1 MLSVEHEVNIRDST
15 RHTDSAANA
24 VQIAVSLQGQITFCH
39 IVFDTRTVQQ
49 SLSQGLAGMS
59 ALNFSLVQAV
69 SRTHAISPE
78 AYLLVTRVI
87 AYQQSSLGFLRISS
101 VPDDED
107 QKEKDA
113 DKRECNTRKPSSP
126 LSPFQCMALLE
137 PPKCS
142 YPPHWKEGPAQDKP
156 QQEGVK
162 SGPLAD
168 LTGLYSTGS
177 PLIT

>member
-1 MLSVEHEVNIRDST
+1 M
-15 RHTDSAANA
+15 
-24 VQIAVSLQGQITFCH
+24 QIAVSLQGQISFCH
-39 IVFDTRTVQQ
+39 TGFDTRTVQQ
-49 SLSQGLAGMS
+49 SLSHGKAGMS
-59 ALNFSLVQAV
+59 ALSFSLVQAA

-87 AYQQSSLGFLRISS
+87 AYYESSLGFLRICS

-107 QKEKDA
+107 QKEDDA
-113 DKRECNTRKPSSP
+113 HKRECNTGKPSSP
-126 LSPFQCMALLE
+126 LGPFQRMALLE

-162 SGPLAD
+162 PGPLAD